1 MTITFVSIARQ
12 LDAQAAAKLPQPR
25 RGMVRSALIQAA
37 MFAATCAMLGAI
49 VIMSGG
55 FQ

>member
-12 LDAQAAAKLPQPR
+12 LDAQAAAKLPPPR
-25 RGMVRSALIQAA
+25 RGMVRSAMLHAALI
-37 MFAATCAMLGAI
+37 AATCAMFGACI
-49 VIMSGG
+49 LMTGG

>member
-12 LDAQAAAKLPQPR
+12 LDAQAAAKLPPPR
-25 RGMVRSALIQAA
+25 RGIVRSAIVKAA
-37 MFAATCAMLGAI
+37 LFAATCTMFGACI
-49 VIMSGG
+49 LMTGG

>member
-12 LDAQAAAKLPQPR
+12 LDAEAAAKLPPPR
-25 RGMVRSALIQAA
+25 RGMVRSAILNAA
-37 MFAATCAMLGAI
+37 MLAVACASLGACI
-49 VIMSGG
+49 LMTGG

>member
-12 LDAQAAAKLPQPR
+12 LDAQAAAKLPPPR
-25 RGMVRSALIQAA
+25 RGMVRSAIVQAA
-37 MFAATCAMLGAI
+37 LFAATCAMFGAI
-49 VIMSGG
+49 VTMSGG

>member
-12 LDAQAAAKLPQPR
+12 LDAQAAANLPTPR
-25 RGMVRSALIQAA
+25 RGMVRSAIIQAA
-37 MFAATCAMLGAI
+37 VLVATCAMLGACI
-49 VIMSGG
+49 IMTGG